1 MSRRLIPWA
10 ILVWTLVSWGGRI
23 GLLTEPETAD
33 PASWARIAGS
43 LAVGTGAAVLLMAGL
58 LPRLASWAFAVWS
71 AAIWGRSLLVV
82 WTEQNTAGF
91 RLVHTALAV
100 VWITLAVLAV
110 RLYGFRRP
118 PAVEAGSG
126 SGSGVGTRPGGRI
139 STRRST
145 TSSTER

>member
-1 MSRRLIPWA
+1 MSRLIPWA

-43 LAVGTGAAVLLMAGL
+43 LAVGTVASVLLLTGRRR
-58 LPRLASWAFAVWS
+58 RLASWVFAAWTG
-71 AAIWGRSLLVV
+71 AIWGRSLLVV
-82 WTEQNTAGF
+82 WTEANTAGF

-100 VWITLAVLAV
+100 VWFALAVLAV
-110 RLYGFRRP
+110 RVYGFRRP

-126 SGSGVGTRPGGRI
+126 PRSAEEAGPGGRI